1 MSRRFK
7 VIYPLSICKQETE
20 VISVPRGARPEIS
33 KANFSQVT
41 EAVTT
46 HSALTIGRDLDP
58 L

>member
-1 MSRRFK
+1 M
-7 VIYPLSICKQETE
+7 IYPLSICKQETVE
-20 VISVPRGARPEIS
+20 VISVPHRLDLRSS